1 MQTIGHK
8 AFDEL
13 RFEDA
18 HSARSRVPLELDGG
32 DVMRRI
38 EEGRAASLGER
49 RERACVSA
57 RKVIMSHAGC
67 GQLRRGGKENRGAAI
82 MECGG

>member
-8 AFDEL
+8 AFVEL

-18 HSARSRVPLELDGG
+18 HSARSRMALELDGG
-32 DVMRRI
+32 DVRGI

-49 RERACVSA
+49 REGACVSSA
-57 RKVIMSHAGC
+57 RKVIIKRHSS
-67 GQLRRGGKENRGAAI
+67 
-82 MECGG
+82 

>member
-18 HSARSRVPLELDGG
+18 HSARSRMPLELDGG
-32 DVMRRI
+32 DVRRI

-49 RERACVSA
+49 RERACMSAYIVSF
-57 RKVIMSHAGC
+57 
-67 GQLRRGGKENRGAAI
+67 
-82 MECGG
+82 